1 MAVSTRI
8 TERGVVERPALSASF
23 NIEVPFSFGGAPAA
37 VIPGAQGGLGVT
49 LDSIVWPW
57 LNLMVLPAGAEGT
70 TYYQHTGS
78 TTGTTTGKAYIPL
91 PMGMSKIT
99 DIKIVSWPALTSD
112 QTASLSI
119 KGATLV
125 NGTTYPF
132 VPPLV
137 ITATN
142 SISQP
147 SDTAAYPILISPG
160 TASYVVVECN
170 VSGSVSSGLRL
181 TAGVRP

>member
-1 MAVSTRI
+1 MAVSTRV

-23 NIEVPFSFGGAPAA
+23 NIEVPFSFGDAA
-37 VIPGAQGGLGVT
+37 SAVVPGAQGGLGT
-49 LDSIVWPW
+49 ALDSIAWPW
-57 LNLMVLPAGAEGT
+57 LNVMVLPGGVEGT

-78 TTGTTTGKAYIPL
+78 ATGTTTGKAYIPL

-99 DIKIVSWPALTSD
+99 DIKIVSWPVLTSA

-119 KGATLV
+119 KGATSV

-142 SISQP
+142 STSQP
-147 SDTAAYPILISPG
+147 SDTAVYPTLISVG

-170 VSGSVSSGLRL
+170 ISGSVNSGLRL